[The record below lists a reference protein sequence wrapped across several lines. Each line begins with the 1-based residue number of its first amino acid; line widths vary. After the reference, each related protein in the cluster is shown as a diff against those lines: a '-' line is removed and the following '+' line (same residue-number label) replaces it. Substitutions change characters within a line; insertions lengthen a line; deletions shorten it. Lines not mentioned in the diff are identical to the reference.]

1 MSIYEQYYREI
12 KAPDGSIE
20 RIETSVPP
28 HFNFAYDVIDRIA
41 LETPAKPAM
50 EHIGIDGTVTEF
62 SFGDLKR
69 LSDEAAV
76 AFRRLGVGRGT
87 AVMLLMKR
95 RYEFWIAMLAL
106 HKLGAIAVPTSHMVS
121 AEDIAARAKT
131 ADVKVILCVNTEHIC
146 EKVAEAVALPA
157 GSGNSSGCNLA
168 AQNDPLLEGE
178 KPIAVAVGSR
188 YEGFRFWDDLMESA
202 KGECLAERVEND
214 VRDAMLYYFTSG
226 TNGAPK
232 AVIHDWSYP
241 IAHIYTAKNWHGIT
255 DGDLHLTVADSGWAK
270 TAWGKL
276 YGQWFLGARILVYD
290 YDRFYAGEFLKL
302 LTERKV
308 NTFCAPPTI
317 YKYLVLEDL
326 TKYDWSNLHHAA
338 TAGEPMPTSVARSF
352 AEATGITVRDGF
364 GQTETA
370 LQICTPVGGNTV
382 PGSIGRASPLYRVEI
397 ADEQGQFLPD
407 GEEGELVIVPWGG
420 ERPIGIFCGYLGEPE
435 RYREVW
441 RGGMYHT
448 GDRAKRDAD
457 GNFFFFGRNDD
468 VIKSS
473 GYRIGPSEVEDLL
486 MQNPAVKLCAVTGY
500 PSRTRGTVVKA
511 SIVLKDGYNS
521 DQRLTTELQDYV
533 KKNGAVYKY
542 PRMIVYV
549 DDLPRTSNGK
559 INRAAIR
566 RADEALAAER
576 SWTER

>member
-12 KAPDGSIE
+12 TASDGNIE
-20 RIETSVPP
+20 RIETYVPP

-41 LETPAKPAM
+41 EDDSDKPAM
-50 EHIGIDGTVTEF
+50 EHIGIDGTVTGF
-62 SFGDLKR
+62 SFGDLKQ

-76 AFRRLGVGRGT
+76 ALRRLGVGRGT

-106 HKLGAIAVPTSHMVS
+106 HKLSAIAVPTSHMVS

-131 ADVKVILCVNTEHIC
+131 ADVKVILCVNSEHIC
-146 EKVAEAVALPA
+146 GKVAEAADSLLCSDNA
-157 GSGNSSGCNLA
+157 SA
-168 AQNDPLLEGE
+168 DARNDPSRESE
-178 KPIAVAVGSR
+178 KPVAVAVGER
-188 YEGFRFWDDLMESA
+188 YEDFLFWDDLMESA

-214 VRDAMLYYFTSG
+214 VCDAMLYYFTSG

-382 PGSIGRASPLYRVEI
+382 PGSIGKASPLYRVEI

-457 GNFFFFGRNDD
+457 GNYYFFGRNDD

-486 MQNPAVKLCAVTGY
+486 LQNPAVKFCAVTGY

-511 SIVLKDGYNS
+511 SIVLKDGFTG

-542 PRMIVYV
+542 PRMVEYV
-549 DDLPRTSNGK
+549 DDLPRTASGK

-576 SWTER
+576 GQMKN